1 MRIGIVTDNLPWE
14 GLGGGIGTYTV
25 LTAHE
30 LVRRGIEVHVF
41 RWRSEE
47 GYSRYERDGV
57 HYHLCPKWISL
68 RGDSPKY
75 GLMLQFSSRMNP
87 PLAETQILRSVIEK
101 VSSEKPFDV
110 IEFPEFEGYGKAG
123 IGLKGVKHV
132 SVRLHGCSK
141 LVRHF
146 AGESEDA
153 PMQKV
158 DALEREVALKAD
170 SVTSVSRSALQAT
183 QKIWKTS
190 LENATVV
197 PNPIERMIESFDE
210 VSERL
215 PTTVFFGGRLE
226 ARKGIETLSAAIP
239 LIVEAVPDVQ
249 FQIFGKDKEW
259 DDGRT
264 GAEIVHAM
272 LDANPH
278 LRGKVLVP
286 GAVSREEL
294 LTHLRRATLAVVPSL
309 YENQPFAVL
318 EALALATPLLVS
330 DISAHTEMITNSE
343 MGETFKVGNAKD
355 FACRV
360 ISLLENSE
368 RRNSLSRGALARSRA
383 YETEPIVDSL
393 LSCWGVH

>member
-25 LTAHE
+25 LTARE
-30 LVRRGIEVHVF
+30 LMRRGIEVHVF

-47 GYSRYERDGV
+47 GDSRYERDGV
-57 HYHLCPKWISL
+57 HYHLCPKWVSL
-68 RGDSPKY
+68 RGESPKY
-75 GLMLQFSSRMNP
+75 GLMLQFSSRLNP

-123 IGLKGVKHV
+123 LRLKGVKHV

-146 AGESEDA
+146 AGEAEDA

-158 DALEREVALKAD
+158 DALEREVALKAH
-170 SVTSVSRSALQAT
+170 SVTSVSRSALEAT

-197 PNPIERMIESFDE
+197 PNPIERMIGSFE
-210 VSERL
+210 EISERL
-215 PTTVFFGGRLE
+215 PATVFFGGRLE
-226 ARKGIETLSAAIP
+226 ARKGIETLSSAIP
-239 LIVEAVPDVQ
+239 MIAKAVPAVQ

-259 DDGRT
+259 EDGRT
-264 GAEIVHAM
+264 GADVIQSM
-272 LDANPH
+272 LSANPH
-278 LRGKVLVP
+278 LAGKISMP

-294 LTHLRRATLAVVPSL
+294 LIHLRRATLAVVPSL

-330 DISAHTEMITNSE
+330 DIPAHMEMITNSE
-343 MGETFKVGNAKD
+343 MGVTFKVGNAKD
-355 FACRV
+355 FACEV
-360 ISLLENSE
+360 IALLEDSE
-368 RRNSLSRGALARSRA
+368 RRIALSLGALSRSRA

-393 LSCWGVH
+393 LQCWGLA